1 MTIRRFISLL
11 KERKTLKHVLRFYVS
26 GYLYDIGWFN
36 AYKLK
41 KPVDQNNQPIPWV
54 TYSFIDFITG
64 RLDKTMTLL
73 EYGSGNSTMF
83 YGARVKS
90 VQTVEHNKEWFDMIS
105 SQMPS
110 NVEIKFVELQEGGA
124 YSQYGKQFPN
134 TFDIVIVDG
143 RDRVNCLKNSVDSL
157 TSRGVMILDDSERE
171 RYQDGMKFLTDR
183 GFRRLDFTGIS
194 PGEFY
199 YKSTSV
205 FYKDNNCLKI

>member
-1 MTIRRFISLL
+1 MKIGTAIRLF
-11 KERKTLKHVLRFYVS
+11 KARKVLKHILRFYVS
-26 GYLYDIGWFN
+26 GYLYEIGWFN
-36 AYKLK
+36 AYKQK

-83 YGARVKS
+83 YSARVKR
-90 VQTVEHNKEWFDMIS
+90 VRTVEHNKEWFDMIS
-105 SQMPS
+105 GQIPS
-110 NVEIKFVELQEGGA
+110 NVDIQYIELERGGA

-157 TSRGVMILDDSERE
+157 TSRGVMILDDSERQG
-171 RYQDGMKFLTDR
+171 YQDGIRFLTDL

-199 YKSTSV
+199 HKSTSV

>member
-1 MTIRRFISLL
+1 MTIRRFISLV
-11 KERKTLKHVLRFYVS
+11 KEHKTLRHVLRFYVT

-36 AYKLK
+36 AYKQK

-54 TYSFIDFITG
+54 TYSFIDFIKG
-64 RLDKTMTLL
+64 RLDKTMSLL

-83 YGARVKS
+83 YAARVKS
-90 VQTVEHNKEWFDMIS
+90 VKTVEHNKEWFDIVS
-105 SQMPS
+105 KQLPS
-110 NVEIKFVELQEGGA
+110 NVEIEFIELETGGA
-124 YSQYGKQFPN
+124 YSQYGKQFPS

-157 TSRGVMILDDSERE
+157 TTRGVMILDDSERE
-171 RYQDGMKFLTDR
+171 RYQDGIKFLTGL

-199 YKSTSV
+199 PKATSV
-205 FYKDNNCLKI
+205 FYKDGNCLNI